1 MNSSNFK
8 EICFVQDSHKIVM
21 VLSNYIFLFSLKV
34 FCHDAQFFLNE
45 LAKHDKTLDIHA
57 E

>member
-8 EICFVQDSHKIVM
+8 EICFVQDIHKIVM
-21 VLSNYIFLFSLKV
+21 VLSNYTFLFSFKV
-34 FCHDAQFFLNE
+34 FCYDAQFFLNE
-45 LAKHDKTLDIHA
+45 WAKHDKTLDIHA